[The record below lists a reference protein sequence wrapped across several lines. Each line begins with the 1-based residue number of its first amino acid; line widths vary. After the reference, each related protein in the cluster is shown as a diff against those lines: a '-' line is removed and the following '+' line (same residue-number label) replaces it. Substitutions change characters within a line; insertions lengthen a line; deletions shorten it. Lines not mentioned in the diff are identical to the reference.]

1 MAQKEPL
8 VSILM
13 SAYNAER
20 YIKEAIDS
28 ALAQT
33 YKNFELVII
42 DAASKDK
49 TAEIVKSYRDPRI
62 RFIEH
67 PYEPIIATRNGLL
80 KEAKGEFVTFLDS
93 DDIYLPGRLAEEV
106 KFLEEH
112 QDYKIV
118 YCDLRYFF
126 DGELETLYKHRYT
139 FYSGDVFGELLQKM
153 FITNT
158 TVMFRREIY
167 DKLGGYNES
176 LGLVED
182 WEYFLRIAHAGYKI
196 FFLEKDLVRYRL
208 RWDSHTNFARQV
220 AIKQSAVNIFENLK
234 ARMTPAE
241 REKFDIERHLAKQKE
256 NLVIALLSSGKTK
269 EAWKIYREIS
279 SYVSFVKRCAIA
291 AMMVVPSPVLRFL
304 LEKAWNYRKRH
315 LFIKVAL

>member
-1 MAQKEPL
+1 MK

-49 TAEIVKSYRDPRI
+49 TVEIVESYKDPRI
-62 RFIEH
+62 RLIKH
-67 PYEPIIATRNGLL
+67 GYEPIIATRNGLL
-80 KEAKGEFVTFLDS
+80 KEAKGEYFTFLDS
-93 DDIYLPGRLAEEV
+93 DDIYLPDRLEEEV
-106 KFLEEH
+106 KFLDAH
-112 QDYKIV
+112 PDVAVV

-126 DGELETLYKHRYT
+126 DSAPEKLYRHRYD
-139 FYSGDVFGELLQKM
+139 FHSKDVFRDLLEKM

-158 TVMFRREIY
+158 TVMFRRAVYE
-167 DKLGGYNES
+167 KLGGYNES

-182 WEYFLRIAHAGYKI
+182 WEYFLRITHAGYKI
-196 FFLEKDLVRYRL
+196 VFLEKDLVRYRL

-220 AIKQSAVNIFENLK
+220 AIKQSAVNIFEDLNK
-234 ARMTPAE
+234 KMTPDE
-241 REKFDIERHLAKQKE
+241 RTTFDMERHIAKQKE
-256 NLVIALLSSGKTK
+256 NLVIALLSNGKKK
-269 EAWKIYREIS
+269 EAWTLYAGIAP
-279 SYVSFVKRCAIA
+279 YVAFSKRVAIPL
-291 AMMVVPSPVLRFL
+291 MMITPVPVLRFA
-304 LEKAWNYRKRH
+304 LERAWNYHKRR
-315 LFIKVAL
+315 LFIPVAGG